1 MTFLQK
7 ARRYIYA
14 EAASRGLELRKRGEQ
29 ASEFLGYSS
38 SALSLSRL
46 RSGSGTSEST
56 TDYETSGASLSSLG
70 TPRSMNRPHQSSLSS
85 STSSRPS
92 NASDNA
98 PLHTPQAVRN
108 GGSNSTISSPSRS
121 TFAKPASPVPPPK
134 GLTRSNSPMPPPKEP
149 SFARNIAPSRS
160 MQQLSTA
167 MPASQALVSF
177 NESSSRR
184 QQSIDLTLSPVASRM
199 LRRDAD
205 AMAHFMSRNPL
216 TSLISSMDSRAAEY
230 QHPPPS
236 PSAASTTST
245 SGGNGSSTS
254 TSASNK
260 PQHRFIRSLLR
271 PSVSANAL
279 RARNTSSMNGGAAAS
294 ITPTTGASSRL
305 RSTTLDHTPTGSG
318 AESTSGSE
326 VDATNVSAPSKPRN
340 TVTPSA
346 AMAPSLS
353 LGSRSQMA
361 NTNMNGLMN
370 SFADG
375 AGSGHMTP
383 SAAVHPRER
392 RTKLDIQLPASEP
405 FVAGGR
411 ILPHSRV

>member
-1 MTFLQK
+1 M
-7 ARRYIYA
+7 
-14 EAASRGLELRKRGEQ
+14 
-29 ASEFLGYSS
+29 
-38 SALSLSRL
+38 SLSRL

-121 TFAKPASPVPPPK
+121 TFAKSATPLPPPK
-134 GLTRSNSPMPPPKEP
+134 SVTRSNCPMPPPKDP
-149 SFARNIAPSRS
+149 FPRSIAPSRS

-167 MPASQALVSF
+167 AATSQTLASL

-184 QQSIDLTLSPVASRM
+184 QQSIDLTISPVASRM
-199 LRRDAD
+199 LQRDAD
-205 AMAHFMSRNPL
+205 AMAHFMSRNQL
-216 TSLISSMDSRAAEY
+216 TSLAPSMDSRTAEY

-236 PSAASTTST
+236 PSTASTTST
-245 SGGNGSSTS
+245 SGGNGSSTG
-254 TSASNK
+254 ASNK

-279 RARNTSSMNGGAAAS
+279 RAGNTSDINGDAAAS
-294 ITPTTGASSRL
+294 ITPTTGATSRL

-318 AESTSGSE
+318 AESPSGSE
-326 VDATNVSAPSKPRN
+326 LDATNVPVTSKPPN
-340 TVTPSA
+340 PVAPSA

-353 LGSRSQMA
+353 LGSRSQKA
-361 NTNMNGLMN
+361 NTNMMSGLM
-370 SFADG
+370 SGFADG
-375 AGSGHMTP
+375 AVSGRTTP
-383 SAAVHPRER
+383 STALHPRER
-392 RTKLDIQLPASEP
+392 RTKPDPQQQHVPLSEP
-405 FVAGGR
+405 FVAGSH
-411 ILPHSRV
+411 ILPCGRV